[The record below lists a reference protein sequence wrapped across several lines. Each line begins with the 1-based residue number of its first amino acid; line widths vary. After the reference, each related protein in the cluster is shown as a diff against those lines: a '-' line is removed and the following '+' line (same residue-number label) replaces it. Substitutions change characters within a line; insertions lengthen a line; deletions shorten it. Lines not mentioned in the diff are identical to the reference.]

1 MFSVTLRG
9 LDKVTLGREKLKQEV
24 FRFSSVDFAPLIP
37 LVNDFQLPLK
47 ISRFEL
53 LWILHTCIYF
63 YIKYLY

>member
-47 ISRFEL
+47 ISRF
-53 LWILHTCIYF
+53 
-63 YIKYLY
+63 